1 MVIQGSDELT
11 LIYGGRM
18 EIENVT
24 FFGFPTYI
32 VYTEEWGSLKEP
44 LNKEAIAL
52 CSKDEVQE

>member
-1 MVIQGSDELT
+1 
-11 LIYGGRM
+11 M

-32 VYTEEWGSLKEP
+32 VYTEELGSLKEP

-52 CSKDEVQE
+52 CSEDEVQE